1 MAYYPQKTLKSKI
14 KLMGLIQSYT
24 LVIVVV
30 AVHVAFLN
38 FLTSRRQ
45 GYIMMK
51 EIWKVHLFCI
61 QNSSRK

>member
-30 AVHVAFLN
+30 AVYVAFLKFSN
-38 FLTSRRQ
+38 IS
-45 GYIMMK
+45 
-51 EIWKVHLFCI
+51 
-61 QNSSRK
+61 